1 MKTTK
6 SPSFVLQQGQ
16 TRRTLLNIFLLVFVS
31 ILLLISIFLVRTKLL
46 QNTHQLGM
54 ALVQSYAVE
63 ETVTHDSLRDTV
75 LLASQY
81 IDEICKGGGNA
92 DEVQRWL
99 QSYFG
104 KLTDIIGTD
113 VVDPYVIIDGQLIGA
128 HPWEGAS
135 DYDYAET
142 LWYKQAMENGA
153 TPTFTPV
160 YTDIVTGKLVT
171 TISMELSRPGD
182 VLALDVYIQN
192 DQLHNNTHTLPD
204 GYSYYLCDENG
215 TLLYAVNQW
224 DSDRRQLQNFAA
236 YLMNGIRDGSLLA
249 YDAYFDDPVGVRRG
263 AYFDT
268 MDNGWTVIITI
279 PINSILMGKEST
291 TVYVIAG
298 IAAFLFVMLTFL
310 TVQDVVRGK
319 KMKKADDTAHMLGDS
334 FYAIFRI
341 NFRRGTYEAIK
352 LTPNMKGL
360 LAPQGEYDTLLT
372 IISQNAAPATHENF
386 AESFSLASIQH
397 RVEKNILDYGG
408 DYQRLFGTTYRWV
421 NVRTLYSPELAPD
434 EVILCFRDV
443 DAEKR
448 QQMQNVQILQ
458 EALDLAHNSTKAKSE
473 FFSNMSHDMRTPLNA
488 IIGFC
493 TLAHKDLEAGSKEK
507 VADCLAKIEFAGNQL
522 LNLIND
528 ILELSRMEAG
538 KVSLDQKEFDL
549 KSLVEHTADL
559 FRNNAQETY
568 KILEVTTDIRDSLVL
583 GDKNVLSQILN
594 NLLSN
599 AFKYSDSG
607 ATVRLTVTQLDY
619 QQSSQYRF
627 VVADTGIGMSKEFLE
642 HLFEPYSRETSFTAH
657 STVGT
662 GLGMTIVKGLVQQ
675 MSGDLTVDS
684 ELGKGTCFT
693 FTVPLQK
700 SQRLEPVVSPPSTEP
715 FDWNGLRV
723 LVAEDNPLNREILTE
738 LLQMSGA
745 EVLQAINGAEAVHT
759 FLDQPPYSV
768 DLILMDM
775 RMPVMDGCQAARTLR
790 RLPRADAEWVPIIAV
805 TANAF
810 AEDIEHTIQAGMDDH
825 VPKPIDFGHLS
836 EVVKKIYAKK
846 GKPTDPARK

>member
-1 MKTTK
+1 MKTMK
-6 SPSFVLQQGQ
+6 NSGLRLPQSQI
-16 TRRTLLNIFLLVFVS
+16 RRTILSIILLAFVAT
-31 ILLLISIFLVRTKLL
+31 LLLISIFLVRTKLL
-46 QNTHQLGM
+46 QNTQQLGM

-63 ETVTHDSLRDTV
+63 ETVTRDSLRDTV
-75 LLASQY
+75 LLAGQY
-81 IDEICKGGGNA
+81 IEEISKGGGNA
-92 DEVQRWL
+92 EEIQKWL

-104 KLTDIIGTD
+104 KLTEIIGTG
-113 VVDPYVIIDGQLIGA
+113 VVDPYVVIDGQLIGA
-128 HPWEGAS
+128 TPWEGDS
-135 DYDYAET
+135 NYNYKDT
-142 LWYKQAMENGA
+142 IWYQQALDNGN
-153 TPTFTPV
+153 TPTFSSV
-160 YTDIVTGKLVT
+160 YTDVVTGALVT

-215 TLLYAVNQW
+215 TLLYAINQW
-224 DSDRRQLQNFAA
+224 DSDSRQLQNFAA
-236 YLMNGIRDGSLLA
+236 YLMNGIRDGSLLD
-249 YDAYFDDPVGVRRG
+249 YDAYFYDPVGVKRG

-279 PINSILMGKEST
+279 PISSILLGKENT
-291 TVYVIAG
+291 TVYVVAI
-298 IAAFLFVMLTFL
+298 ISAFLFVMLTFM
-310 TVQDVVRGK
+310 TIQDVVRGK
-319 KMKKADDTAHMLGDS
+319 KMKKADDAAHMLGDS

-352 LTPNMKGL
+352 LPPNL
-360 LAPQGEYDTLLT
+360 ESLSNQGEYKTLLLS
-372 IISQNAAPATHENF
+372 ISKYVSPDTHENF
-386 AESFSLASIQH
+386 TESFSLASIQN

-408 DYQRLFGTTYRWV
+408 DYQRRFGEDYRWV

-458 EALDLAHNSTKAKSE
+458 DALDLARNSTKAKSE

-488 IIGFC
+488 ILGFC
-493 TLAHKDLEAGSKEK
+493 TLACKDLESGSKEK
-507 VADCLAKIEFAGNQL
+507 VMDCLTKIEFAGNQL

-538 KVSLDQKEFDL
+538 KVSPDQKEFDL
-549 KSLVEHTADL
+549 KMLVESTADL
-559 FRNNAQETY
+559 FRNHARETH
-568 KILEVTTDIRDSLVL
+568 KTLQVKADIPDALVL
-583 GDKNVLSQILN
+583 GDKNMLSQILN

-599 AFKYSDSG
+599 AFKYSDAG
-607 ATVRLTVTQLDY
+607 ATICLEVTQIDY
-619 QQSSQYRF
+619 KQSSQYRF
-627 VVADTGIGMSKEFLE
+627 VVADTGIGMSKEFLD

-675 MSGDLTVDS
+675 MSGDIVVES
-684 ELGKGTCFT
+684 ELGKGSRFT
-693 FTVPLQK
+693 ITVPLQK
-700 SQRLEPVVSPPSTEP
+700 SLRQETTLPAPSTEP

-723 LVAEDNPLNREILTE
+723 LVAEDNSLNMEILTE

-745 EVLQAINGAEAVHT
+745 EVLQAINGAEAVHI
-759 FLDQPPYSV
+759 FLNRPLYSV

-790 RLPRADAEWVPIIAV
+790 RLPRADAEWVPIVAV

-825 VPKPIDFGHLS
+825 VSKPIDFERLS
-836 EVVKKIYAKK
+836 EVVKTIYAKK
-846 GKPTDPARK
+846 GRAAAQTGK